1 MTHLRDL
8 LIGLIVDGKDQ
19 AGVGEDANNGGG
31 NSTVEAGETILVETD
46 RENIVIPLLSLQV
59 EDGEEMLVL
68 MTLAIVMA
76 SVTVAAA
83 PFIYSSFV
91 ILPVGPVTGLTN
103 RCTMTR

>member
-46 RENIVIPLLSLQV
+46 RE
-59 EDGEEMLVL
+59 
-68 MTLAIVMA
+68 AY
-76 SVTVAAA
+76 SV
-83 PFIYSSFV
+83 
-91 ILPVGPVTGLTN
+91 GHTGV
-103 RCTMTR
+103 